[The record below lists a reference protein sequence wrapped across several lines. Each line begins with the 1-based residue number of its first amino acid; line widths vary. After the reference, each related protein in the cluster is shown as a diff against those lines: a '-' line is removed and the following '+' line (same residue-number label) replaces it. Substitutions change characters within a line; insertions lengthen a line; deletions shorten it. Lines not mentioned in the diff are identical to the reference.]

1 MFITKKH
8 LPRRAVLKAAGVSLA
23 LPFLDAMVPA
33 GTALAQTAAVPRL
46 RTGFFYIP
54 HGAIM
59 GNTSH
64 GPSLDKWTPSGSG
77 ATFKL
82 SPILA
87 SLEPYKKYVSSFGNL
102 QNAATA
108 GSVHSFTPATWLS
121 ATRPDT
127 GAPRAHMATTLDQ
140 VIAKIIGQETP
151 LPSLEVAAETTVQS
165 AAGGGGYYS
174 TLSFRD
180 AESPLPMEPN
190 PRKVFLQLFG
200 EGDTPQERAT
210 INTRTSSLLDLILE
224 GTKSLK
230 GNLGNGDR
238 AALDGYLESVREVE
252 RRTQKAGAKDLSAL
266 TIPEAPVG
274 EQDAFAEQVK
284 LMFDLVA
291 LAYQADLTRV
301 ASYIMAAEGTNR
313 TVQPHR
319 YSGFLPSRLT
329 PRQRSDENRKA
340 GQDPDVAPRAVCG
353 LRQEDGGDARRSG
366 IAARS
371 LDLHVRIE
379 HEQQRPTRQLPG
391 AEHRGWRRQRQD
403 EARWPAYRA
412 AGAHADRESPPDA
425 ASEGRCRTRR
435 VRRQHGHDR
444 GGLRVMAVSLNRRD
458 VLKGALGV
466 FATWTSSRVLSAQ
479 QAFGGV
485 RRLTD
490 QMTVVDG
497 GGSNVLAFFTGE
509 GFVLV
514 DGGAPKSF
522 EKVMASLDANA
533 KVNTLFNTHHHV
545 DQTGN
550 NEMFSAGTKIVAH
563 KRTLEWMS
571 ADHWI
576 QADDRY
582 EKARPKVAR
591 PTETFLASGSL
602 NTGRRADRLRVPAS
616 GPYER
621 RYLCPLQ
628 ECKRSGGGRRGI
640 AAARSRARLPD
651 RSVDRRARGCDGC
664 PPDARE

>member
-1 MFITKKH
+1 
-8 LPRRAVLKAAGVSLA
+8 
-23 LPFLDAMVPA
+23 MVPA
-33 GTALAQTAAVPRL
+33 GTALAQTAAVPKL

-87 SLEPYKKYVSSFGNL
+87 SLEPYRKYVTSFGNL

-140 VIAKIIGQETP
+140 VIAKIIGQDTP

-210 INTRTSSLLDLILE
+210 INTRTNSLLDLILE
-224 GTKSLK
+224 GTASLK

-238 AALDGYLESVREVE
+238 AVLDGYLESVREVE
-252 RRTQKAGAKDLSAL
+252 RRTQKAAAKDLSAF

-274 EQDAFAEQVK
+274 ELDSFAEQVT

-313 TVQPHR
+313 TYNHI
-319 YSGFLPSRLT
+319 G
-329 PRQRSDENRKA
+329 
-340 GQDPDVAPRAVCG
+340 VADSFHPVSHHAN
-353 LRQEDGGDARRSG
+353 
-366 IAARS
+366 
-371 LDLHVRIE
+371 DLARIE
-379 HEQQRPTRQLPG
+379 KLAKIQTWHLERF
-391 AEHRGWRRQRQD
+391 AEFVKKMAETPDGQGSLLDHSIFMYGSNMSNS
-403 EARWPAYRA
+403 
-412 AGAHADRESPPDA
+412 DR
-425 ASEGRCRTRR
+425 
-435 VRRQHGHDR
+435 HD
-444 GGLRVMAVSLNRRD
+444 NYPEPNI
-458 VLKGALGV
+458 
-466 FATWTSSRVLSAQ
+466 
-479 QAFGGV
+479 
-485 RRLTD
+485 
-490 QMTVVDG
+490 VVG
-497 GGSNVLAFFTGE
+497 GGSGRMKLGGQHLVLPERTPIANLHLTLLQKVGVERDRFGDSTG
-509 GFVLV
+509 
-514 DGGAPKSF
+514 
-522 EKVMASLDANA
+522 
-533 KVNTLFNTHHHV
+533 T
-545 DQTGN
+545 
-550 NEMFSAGTKIVAH
+550 I
-563 KRTLEWMS
+563 
-571 ADHWI
+571 AD
-576 QADDRY
+576 
-582 EKARPKVAR
+582 V
-591 PTETFLASGSL
+591 
-602 NTGRRADRLRVPAS
+602 
-616 GPYER
+616 
-621 RYLCPLQ
+621 
-628 ECKRSGGGRRGI
+628 
-640 AAARSRARLPD
+640 
-651 RSVDRRARGCDGC
+651 
-664 PPDARE
+664 